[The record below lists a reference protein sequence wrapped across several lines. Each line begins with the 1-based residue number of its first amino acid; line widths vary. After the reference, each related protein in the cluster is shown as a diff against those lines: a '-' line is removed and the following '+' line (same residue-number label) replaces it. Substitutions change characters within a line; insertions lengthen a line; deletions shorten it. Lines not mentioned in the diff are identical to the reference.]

1 MIWCPDQ
8 TIPNLIP
15 TLLRCTLQVNGGA
28 LPSHVVPYCA
38 VAAVLAALLPI
49 AAFFI
54 SRASAQYQQCPAAA
68 KAKVSFPTALLTCKG
83 FFNVPRHAVDRK
95 VTGPRSVMLKLVGL
109 QRRSYTAIVC

>member
-1 MIWCPDQ
+1 M
-8 TIPNLIP
+8 
-15 TLLRCTLQVNGGA
+15 NGGA

-68 KAKVSFPTALLTCKG
+68 RAKVIDLQSLLSASASWKILDKAKVIER
-83 FFNVPRHAVDRK
+83 V
-95 VTGPRSVMLKLVGL
+95 RS
-109 QRRSYTAIVC
+109 